1 MYARNLVP
9 LVLEALEDTP
19 VVYLRGARQCG
30 KSTLMQQLAD
40 LGHAADYRTLDEG
53 AQLAAATDDPDGYVA
68 GLPDRVVLDEV
79 QRAPD
84 LFRAIKRSVDRDRRP
99 GRFLLT
105 GSANALVLPKVSE
118 SLAGRMEILSLHPLS
133 QGEIEGHR
141 EGFIDACFAENF
153 RLKKPP
159 VISWP
164 ELVDRIVPGGFP
176 EVLSRKPAR
185 RGAWFEAY
193 VTSILERDVR
203 DLSHIQAL
211 HELPRLLRFIAARS
225 SGIVNLSDLSRDSQI
240 PLTTLQRHWTLLE
253 AVFLVRTLPAW
264 STNHGT
270 RLIKAPKLFLNDS
283 GLLCHLL
290 GTDAARLKNDD
301 LMTGSVL
308 ETFVAGEVTKQAT
321 WCDTRPALW
330 HFRTQKQSEVDLVLE
345 DARGRIV
352 GIEVKKTATPGS
364 GDFKGLRAL
373 SEAAGKKFLR
383 GIVLCLCESP
393 VAFGENLH
401 AVPMGALWS
410 K

>member
-1 MYARNLVP
+1 MYARHLVP

-53 AQLAAATDDPDGYVA
+53 VQLAAATKDPDGYVA
-68 GLPDRVVLDEV
+68 GLSDRVVLDEV

-105 GSANALVLPKVSE
+105 GSANALVLPQVSE
-118 SLAGRMEILSLHPLS
+118 SLAGRMEILSLYPLS
-133 QGEIEGHR
+133 QGELEGHR
-141 EGFIDACFAENF
+141 EGFLDACFAETF

-164 ELVDRIVPGGFP
+164 DLVDRIVPGGFP
-176 EVLSRKPAR
+176 EVLARKPAR
-185 RGAWFEAY
+185 RGAWFESY

-203 DLSHIQAL
+203 DLSNVQGL
-211 HELPRLLRFIAARS
+211 HELPRLMRLIAARS
-225 SGIVNLSDLSRDSQI
+225 GGIVNLSDISRDSQI
-240 PLTTLQRHWTLLE
+240 PLTTLQRHWALLE

-264 STNHGT
+264 STNRGI
-270 RLIKAPKLFLNDS
+270 RLIKAPKLFLNDC

-290 GTDAARLKNDD
+290 GTDAGRLKNDD
-301 LMTGSVL
+301 LMTGAVL

-321 WCDTRPALW
+321 WCATRPTLS

-345 DARGRIV
+345 DARGRVV

-383 GIVLCLCESP
+383 GIVLCLCETP
-393 VAFGENLH
+393 VAYGDNFH
-401 AVPMGALWS
+401 AVPMGALWA
-410 K
+410 